1 MYSVLQYGAR
11 CDGRTDDVAA
21 IQNAEQAAAKAALP
35 GHATVVRL
43 PAGVCTIGG
52 PIAWDSN
59 VDLEGAG
66 MYATTLRALASF
78 TYNPLQVRIGPD
90 GRQIGMI
97 WLDGPTATTP
107 IQNVVIE
114 NLGFDPRAGVQNWS
128 QPLAIRLFY
137 PINCYMRPVQHLT
150 VQHVYFELGAN
161 PSAAYTKTGTAG
173 PKAFVGVSLTH
184 LGVDPLVPSHDLV
197 FNDIHAHNGDGT
209 LRFALLGTTKNGT
222 TSQLYNVT
230 MSNEYDTVD
239 LDYIEDDRIEFDGLT
254 YPYNAPLLNA
264 PLGEIYNLSFTNI
277 NVTVAPTVTVGS
289 VNGVRLDSSFNTE
302 IHDVTID
309 GMQYLGSPAGYVPS
323 TVVTMHDGTGAVTAM
338 NGSDIQGYINNIV
351 VQNITA
357 TNTIGVGI
365 SLGAPPGQP
374 LSGEMRNVTVHDAFV
389 FGGVGLTFLTA
400 KPTVRRPN
408 SPYDVILSGITVDGS
423 PMNALET
430 SVSPIGVEIHDHLP
444 SSGDAAMLLQDV
456 TATNFKTAIL
466 LDHGFDGAI
475 LDDVHW
481 NGAVT
486 ILSNVVE
493 INSGPL

>member
-1 MYSVLQYGAR
+1 VRQYGAR
-11 CDGRTDDVAA
+11 CDGHTDDMAA
-21 IQNAEQAAAKAALP
+21 IQKAEQAAAKAALP
-35 GHATVVRL
+35 GRATVVQL

-66 MYATTLRALASF
+66 MSATTLRALASF
-78 TYNPLQVRIGPD
+78 TYDPQQVRIGPD

-137 PINCYMRPVQHLT
+137 PINCYMRPVQNLT

-161 PSAAYTKTGTAG
+161 PSAAYTTTGTAG

-209 LRFALLGTTKNGT
+209 LRFALVGTTKNGT
-222 TSQLYNVT
+222 TSKLYNVT
-230 MSNEYDTVD
+230 VSNEYDNVD
-239 LDYIEDDRIEFDGLT
+239 LDYIEDDRIEFDGFT

-264 PLGEIYNLSFTNI
+264 PLGEIYNLTFTNI
-277 NVTVAPTVTVGS
+277 NITVAPTVTIGS
-289 VNGVRLDSSFNTE
+289 INGLRLNSSYNTE
-302 IHDVTID
+302 IHDVLID
-309 GMQYLGSPAGYVPS
+309 GMQYTGSPAGYVPS
-323 TVVTMHDGTGAVTAM
+323 TVKTMHDGTGGVTSM

-351 VQNITA
+351 EQNITA
-357 TNTIGVGI
+357 TNTIGVGVA
-365 SLGAPPGQP
+365 LGAPPGQP
-374 LSGEMRNVTVHDAFV
+374 LSADMRNITVHNAFV
-389 FGGVGLTFLTA
+389 FGGIQLSFLTP

-408 SPYDVILSGITVDGS
+408 SAYDITLSGIEVDGS
-423 PMNALET
+423 PMNALEP
-430 SVSPIGVEIHDHLP
+430 SVNPIGIEILDHLAT
-444 SSGDAAMLLQDV
+444 SGDPAMQLQDV

-466 LDHGFDGAI
+466 LDHGFDGA
-475 LDDVHW
+475 LLENVHW
-481 NGAVT
+481 NGAVE
-486 ILSNVVE
+486 ILSKVVE
-493 INSGPL
+493 VDSGPL